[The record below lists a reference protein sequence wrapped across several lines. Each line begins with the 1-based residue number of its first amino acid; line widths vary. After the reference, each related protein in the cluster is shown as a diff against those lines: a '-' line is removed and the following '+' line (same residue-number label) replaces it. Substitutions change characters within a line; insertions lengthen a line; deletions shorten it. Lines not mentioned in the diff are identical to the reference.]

1 MLRTDEGNRW
11 AFTLIRKRIITCP
24 RRIRDMFTILTG
36 AQFGDE
42 GKGKIIDVLSSDYDI
57 VVRFQGGNN
66 AGHTVIVG
74 DDTYKLHLIPSG
86 VLTGARLL
94 IGPGVVIDPRV
105 LIGEIEMLESAG
117 IRITPEKLGIDAKAS
132 IIMPYHI
139 EMDKLAE
146 QARKQKIG
154 TTARG
159 IGFAYIDKISRDEV
173 RLADL
178 ADNNAFLAIMDELA
192 PQKERAIIDLG
203 GDPGVV
209 RAGIPDYT
217 GYGAMLK
224 PYITDVSYELNR
236 ALDSGRNVL
245 AEGAQGAHLDI
256 IHGTQKYVT
265 SSSTTAG
272 GACVYLG
279 IGPTRVDQ
287 VIGVVKAYI
296 TRVGEGP
303 LPTEQAGEIG
313 DRLRETGGEFG
324 TTTGRP
330 RRCGW
335 FDAPL
340 ARKAMYL
347 NAYTSIAL
355 TKLDVLTGL
364 DPIRVCIGYE
374 LDGERIEY
382 PPELSSDLERCVPV
396 YEEMDG
402 WVQDISVVDA
412 FSDLPA
418 AAQDYVRRIEE
429 ILKVDVGII
438 SNGPKRDQIIV
449 R

>member
-1 MLRTDEGNRW
+1 
-11 AFTLIRKRIITCP
+11 
-24 RRIRDMFTILTG
+24 MFTIITG

-42 GKGKIIDVLSSDYDI
+42 GKGKIVDIMSRDYDL

-74 DDTYKLHLIPSG
+74 DDTYKLHLVPSG
-86 VLTGARLL
+86 VLTDARLL
-94 IGPGVVIDPRV
+94 IGPGVVVDPRV
-105 LIGEIEMLESAG
+105 LIQEIEMLEDVGVS
-117 IRITPEKLGIDAKAS
+117 ITPAKLGIDAKAS

-139 EMDKLAE
+139 EMDKLRE
-146 QARKQKIG
+146 RKRTRKIG

-178 ADNNAFLAIMDELA
+178 ADESAFLAIMDELA

-203 GDPGVV
+203 GDPAVV
-209 RAGIPDYT
+209 RDSIPDYT
-217 GYGAMLK
+217 GYGSVLK
-224 PYITDVSYELNR
+224 QYATDVSYELNS
-236 ALDSGRNVL
+236 ALDSGMDVL

-265 SSSTTAG
+265 SSSTIAG
-272 GACVYLG
+272 SACAYLG
-279 IGPTRVDQ
+279 VGPTRVDQ

-303 LPTEQAGEIG
+303 LPTEQEGEIG
-313 DRLRETGGEFG
+313 DMLRKAGGEIG

-335 FDAPL
+335 FDSPL
-340 ARKAMYL
+340 ARKSVHL
-347 NAYTSIAL
+347 NSYSSIAL
-355 TKLDVLTGL
+355 MKLDVLDGI
-364 DPIRVCIGYE
+364 DPIKICVGYE
-374 LDGERIEY
+374 LEGRYIEY
-382 PPELSSDLERCVPV
+382 PPELSSDLERCIPV
-396 YEEMDG
+396 YETADG
-402 WVQDISVVDA
+402 WDEDISMTGT

-429 ILKVDVGII
+429 ILGVGIGI
-438 SNGPKRDQIIV
+438 VSIGPKRKQV
-449 R
+449 LSVG

>member
-1 MLRTDEGNRW
+1 
-11 AFTLIRKRIITCP
+11 
-24 RRIRDMFTILTG
+24 MFTILTG

-94 IGPGVVIDPRV
+94 IGPGVVVDPGV

-146 QARKQKIG
+146 QGRKQKIG

-178 ADNNAFLAIMDELA
+178 ADTNAFSAIMDELA

-209 RAGIPDYT
+209 RAGIPEYT
-217 GYGAMLK
+217 GYGATLK
-224 PYITDVSYELNR
+224 PYITDVSYELNH

-313 DRLRETGGEFG
+313 DLLRTAGGEFG

-340 ARKAMYL
+340 ARKAVYL
-347 NAYTSIAL
+347 NAYSSIAL
-355 TKLDVLTGL
+355 TKLDVLTGI
-364 DPIRVCIGYE
+364 DPIRICTGYE
-374 LDGERIEY
+374 LDNERIEY
-382 PPELSSDLERCVPV
+382 PPELSADLKRCVPV

-402 WVQDISVVDA
+402 WDLDISVVDA
-412 FSDLPA
+412 FSDLPD

-429 ILKVDVGII
+429 ILKVDVRIV
-438 SNGPKRDQIIV
+438 SNGPKRDQILV
-449 R
+449 C

>member
-1 MLRTDEGNRW
+1 
-11 AFTLIRKRIITCP
+11 
-24 RRIRDMFTILTG
+24 MFTILTG

-42 GKGKIIDVLSSDYDI
+42 GKGKIIDVLSSGYDI

-66 AGHTVIVG
+66 AGHTVVVG
-74 DDTYKLHLIPSG
+74 DDTYKLHLLPSG
-86 VLTGARLL
+86 VLTDARLL
-94 IGPGVVIDPRV
+94 IGPGVVIDPGV

-139 EMDKLAE
+139 EMDKLRE
-146 QARKQKIG
+146 QGRKHKIG

-159 IGFAYIDKISRDEV
+159 IGFAYIDKTSRDEV

-178 ADNNAFLAIMDELA
+178 SDKNIFLATMDELA

-203 GDPGVV
+203 GAPGVV
-209 RAGIPDYT
+209 RACIPDYT
-217 GYGAMLK
+217 RYGAVLK
-224 PYITDVSYELNR
+224 PYITDVSYELNH
-236 ALDSGRNVL
+236 ALDSDRNVL

-303 LPTEQAGEIG
+303 LPTEQTGEIG
-313 DRLRETGGEFG
+313 DRLREMGGEFG

-340 ARKAMYL
+340 ARKAVYL
-347 NAYTSIAL
+347 NAYSNIAL

-364 DPIRVCIGYE
+364 GPIKVCTEYE
-374 LDGERIEY
+374 LDGERITY

-402 WVQDISVVDA
+402 WDLDISIVDA

-418 AAQDYVRRIEE
+418 AAQDYVCRIEE
-429 ILKVDVGII
+429 ILKVDIRIV
-438 SNGPKRDQIIV
+438 SNGPKRDQMIV

>member
-1 MLRTDEGNRW
+1 
-11 AFTLIRKRIITCP
+11 
-24 RRIRDMFTILTG
+24 MFTILTG

-42 GKGKIIDVLSSDYDI
+42 GKGKIIDVLSSDYDL

-86 VLTGARLL
+86 VLTDARLL
-94 IGPGVVIDPRV
+94 IGPGVVVDPGV
-105 LIGEIEMLESAG
+105 LISEIKMLEDTG
-117 IRITPEKLGIDAKAS
+117 IKITPEKLGIDAKTS

-139 EMDKLAE
+139 EMDKLRE
-146 QARKQKIG
+146 QKREKKIG

-178 ADNNAFLAIMDELA
+178 ADKNAFSAIMDELA
-192 PQKERAIIDLG
+192 PQRERAIVDLG

-209 RAGIPDYT
+209 RAGIPDYA
-217 GYGAMLK
+217 GYGDTLK
-224 PYITDVSYELNR
+224 SYITDVSYELNR

-272 GACVYLG
+272 GACTYLG
-279 IGPTRVDQ
+279 IGPTMVDQ

-313 DRLRETGGEFG
+313 DRLRDAGGEFG

-340 ARKAMYL
+340 ARKAVYL

-364 DPIRVCIGYE
+364 DPIRVCTGYE
-374 LDGERIEY
+374 LDNERTDY
-382 PPELSSDLERCVPV
+382 PPELSSDLERCIPV
-396 YEEMDG
+396 YEEVDG
-402 WVQDISVVDA
+402 WDQDISVVRV

-418 AAQDYVRRIEE
+418 AAKDYVHRMEE
-429 ILKVDVGII
+429 ILKVDVKIV
-438 SNGPKRDQIIV
+438 SNGPKRNQIIV

>member
-1 MLRTDEGNRW
+1 
-11 AFTLIRKRIITCP
+11 
-24 RRIRDMFTILTG
+24 MFTIITG

-42 GKGKIIDVLSSDYDI
+42 GKGKIVDVLGKDYDL

-86 VLTGARLL
+86 VLTDARLL
-94 IGPGVVIDPRV
+94 IGPGVVVDPIV
-105 LIGEIEMLESAG
+105 LIQEIEMLRSAG
-117 IRITPEKLGIDAKAS
+117 IEITPEKLGIDAKTS

-139 EMDKLAE
+139 EMDKLRE
-146 QARKQKIG
+146 QGRTKKIG

-178 ADNNAFLAIMDELA
+178 ASRDAFLALMDELA
-192 PQKERAIIDLG
+192 PQKERAIVDLG

-209 RAGIPDYT
+209 RESIPDYT
-217 GYGAMLK
+217 GYGATLE
-224 PYITDVSYELNR
+224 PYITDVSHELNR
-236 ALDSGRNVL
+236 ALDSGRDVL

-265 SSSTTAG
+265 SSSTVAG
-272 GACVYLG
+272 SACMYLG
-279 IGPTRVDQ
+279 VGPTRVDH
-287 VIGVVKAYI
+287 VIGIVKAYI

-303 LPTEQAGEIG
+303 LPTEDHGEIG
-313 DRLRETGGEFG
+313 ETLRKAGAEFG

-340 ARKAMYL
+340 ARKSVEL

-355 TKLDVLTGL
+355 TKLDVLDGL
-364 DPIRVCIGYE
+364 DPISICTGYE
-374 LDGERIEY
+374 LDGKLLEH
-382 PPELSSDLERCVPV
+382 PPILSSDLARCVPV
-396 YEEMDG
+396 YETMDG
-402 WVQDISVVDA
+402 WCEDITSADA

-418 AAQDYVRRIEE
+418 AAKDYVHRIEE
-429 ILKVDVGII
+429 ILGVGIGI
-438 SNGPKRDQIIV
+438 VSIGPKRSQV
-449 R
+449 LFVE

>member
-1 MLRTDEGNRW
+1 
-11 AFTLIRKRIITCP
+11 
-24 RRIRDMFTILTG
+24 MFTIITG

-42 GKGKIIDVLSSDYDI
+42 GKGKIVDVMSRDYDL

-86 VLTGARLL
+86 VLADARLL
-94 IGPGVVIDPRV
+94 IGPGVVVDPRV
-105 LIGEIEMLESAG
+105 LIQEIEMLEGVGVS
-117 IRITPEKLGIDAKAS
+117 ITPDKLGIDAKAS

-139 EMDKLAE
+139 EMDKLRE
-146 QARKQKIG
+146 QKRTRKIG

-178 ADNNAFLAIMDELA
+178 ADESAFLGLMDELA

-203 GDPGVV
+203 GDPAVV
-209 RAGIPDYT
+209 RDSIPDYT
-217 GYGAMLK
+217 GYGSALK
-224 PYITDVSYELNR
+224 QYATDVSYELNS
-236 ALDSGRNVL
+236 ALDSGMDVL

-265 SSSTTAG
+265 SSSTIAG
-272 GACVYLG
+272 SACAYLG
-279 IGPTRVDQ
+279 VGPTRVDR
-287 VIGVVKAYI
+287 VIGIVKAYI

-303 LPTEQAGEIG
+303 LPTEQEGEIG
-313 DRLRETGGEFG
+313 DMLRDAGGEFG

-335 FDAPL
+335 FDSPL
-340 ARKAMYL
+340 ARKSVHL
-347 NAYTSIAL
+347 NSYSSIAL
-355 TKLDVLTGL
+355 MKLDVLDGI
-364 DPIRVCIGYE
+364 DPIRICVGYE
-374 LDGERIEY
+374 LDGQYIEY

-396 YEEMDG
+396 YETADG
-402 WVQDISVVDA
+402 WGEDISMTGT

-418 AAQDYVRRIEE
+418 AAQDYVHRIEE
-429 ILKVDVGII
+429 ILGVGIGI
-438 SNGPKRDQIIV
+438 VSIGPKRKQV
-449 R
+449 LSVG